1 MNKIFVILI
10 FSIFLSN
17 CSLNENSRI
26 WNKKEKIENENKV
39 SKKILTKK
47 EIIST
52 EFNPLLKLD
61 LSKNKQNNKI
71 FDPLN
76 NFGSSKYNGQLNKV
90 NQYKFSKLENF
101 NQFNFEPLILDN
113 GVIVF
118 EKKGTIIRFNDN
130 KKVVWKNNFYS
141 KTEKKIHPTLSFAM
155 TNKNLLVA
163 DSLAKVSSIN
173 LQTGNLIWS
182 KKSEYPFNSE
192 IKIFKDKFFVVDFKN
207 TLRCFYLEDGTE
219 CWNIKTEDSFTV
231 SNSKFSMLIKDN
243 LVIYN
248 NSLGDIT
255 AVDILSGLIQWQLPT
270 QTSSIMN
277 ETYGFNFSKLVSDGS
292 SIYFS
297 NNKNQFY
304 SVDLKSGTMNWMS
317 EINSI
322 LTPIIIGNFIFTVSE
337 NGYLF
342 TIQKNEGNI
351 IRINDIYKNFNL
363 KKRKRIKPTGFTIG
377 GNNLYL
383 TNSDGNL
390 IVISLSAG
398 NVIKIEK
405 VGRDLISKPLI
416 YDENLFIVKNGSI
429 TQYD

>member
-1 MNKIFVILI
+1 MNKVFVILI
-10 FSIFLSN
+10 FSILLSN

-39 SKKILTKK
+39 LKKIFTEK
-47 EIIST
+47 EVIST

-61 LSKNKQNNKI
+61 LSKNMQNNKI

-76 NFGSSKYNGQLNKV
+76 NFGSSKYNGQINKI
-90 NQYKFSKLENF
+90 NNYKFSKLENF

-113 GVIVF
+113 GIIIYD
-118 EKKGTIIRFNDN
+118 KKGTIIRFNDN
-130 KKVVWKNNFYS
+130 TNVVWKNNFYS
-141 KTEKKIHPTLSFAM
+141 KTEKKINPTLSFAM
-155 TNKNLLVA
+155 IDKNLLVA
-163 DSLAKVSSIN
+163 DSIAKISNIN

-207 TLRCFYLEDGTE
+207 TLRCFYIKDGTE
-219 CWNIKTEDSFTV
+219 CWNIKNEDSFTV
-231 SNSKFSMLIKDN
+231 SKSKFSLLIKDN

-255 AVDILSGLIQWQLPT
+255 AVDISSGLIQWQLPT
-270 QTSSIMN
+270 QKSSIMN

-304 SVDLKSGTMNWMS
+304 SVDLKSGTTNWMS

-342 TIQKNEGNI
+342 TIQKSEGNI
-351 IRINDIYKNFNL
+351 IRINDIYKNFNF
-363 KKRKRIKPTGFTIG
+363 KKRERIRPTGLTIG

-390 IVISLSAG
+390 IVIGLSAG
-398 NVIKIEK
+398 NVLKIEK

-416 YDENLFIVKNGSI
+416 YNENLFIVKNGSI
-429 TQYD
+429 TLYD

>member
-1 MNKIFVILI
+1 MNKVIVILI

-39 SKKILTKK
+39 LKKIFTEK
-47 EIIST
+47 EVIST

-61 LSKNKQNNKI
+61 LSKNMQNNKI

-76 NFGSSKYNGQLNKV
+76 NFGSSKYNGQMNKI
-90 NQYKFSKLENF
+90 NNYKFSKLENF

-113 GVIVF
+113 GIIIYD
-118 EKKGTIIRFNDN
+118 KKGTIIRFNDN
-130 KKVVWKNNFYS
+130 TNVVWKNNFYS
-141 KTEKKIHPTLSFAM
+141 KTEKKINPTLSFAM
-155 TNKNLLVA
+155 IDKNLLVA
-163 DSLAKVSSIN
+163 DSIAKILNIN

-207 TLRCFYLEDGTE
+207 TLRCFYIKDGTE
-219 CWNIKTEDSFTV
+219 CWNIKNEDSFTV
-231 SNSKFSMLIKDN
+231 SKSKFSLLIKDN

-255 AVDILSGLIQWQLPT
+255 AVDISSGLIQWQLPT
-270 QTSSIMN
+270 QKSSIMN

-304 SVDLKSGTMNWMS
+304 SVDLKSGTTNWMS

-342 TIQKNEGNI
+342 TIQKGEGNI
-351 IRINDIYKNFNL
+351 IRINDIYKNFNF
-363 KKRKRIKPTGFTIG
+363 KKRERIRPTGLTIG

-390 IVISLSAG
+390 IVIGLSAG
-398 NVIKIEK
+398 NVLKIEK

-416 YDENLFIVKNGSI
+416 YNENLFIVKNGSI
-429 TQYD
+429 TLYD

>member
-1 MNKIFVILI
+1 MNKVFVILI

-17 CSLNENSRI
+17 CSLNENSKI

-39 SKKILTKK
+39 SKKILTEK

-61 LSKNKQNNKI
+61 LSKKKQNNKI

-163 DSLAKVSSIN
+163 DSIARVSSIN

-182 KKSEYPFNSE
+182 KKNEYPFNSE
-192 IKIFKDKFFVVDFKN
+192 IKIFKDKFFAVDFKN
-207 TLRCFYLEDGTE
+207 TLRCFYLKDGTE
-219 CWNIKTEDSFTV
+219 CWNIKTENSFTV
-231 SNSKFSMLIKDN
+231 SNSKFSILIKD
-243 LVIYN
+243 L
-248 NSLGDIT
+248 SLIH
-255 AVDILSGLIQWQLPT
+255 ISEPT
-270 QTSSIMN
+270 R
-277 ETYGFNFSKLVSDGS
+277 
-292 SIYFS
+292 
-297 NNKNQFY
+297 
-304 SVDLKSGTMNWMS
+304 
-317 EINSI
+317 
-322 LTPIIIGNFIFTVSE
+322 P
-337 NGYLF
+337 
-342 TIQKNEGNI
+342 
-351 IRINDIYKNFNL
+351 
-363 KKRKRIKPTGFTIG
+363 
-377 GNNLYL
+377 
-383 TNSDGNL
+383 
-390 IVISLSAG
+390 
-398 NVIKIEK
+398 
-405 VGRDLISKPLI
+405 
-416 YDENLFIVKNGSI
+416 
-429 TQYD
+429 

>member
-1 MNKIFVILI
+1 MNKVFVILI

-26 WNKKEKIENENKV
+26 WNKKEKIENKDKV
-39 SKKILTKK
+39 SKKILAEI

-71 FDPLN
+71 FDLLN
-76 NFGSSKYNGQLNKV
+76 NFGSLKYNGQINKV
-90 NQYKFSKLENF
+90 NNYKFSKLENF
-101 NQFNFEPLILDN
+101 NQFNFEPQILDN

-118 EKKGTIIRFNDN
+118 EKKGTIIRFNNDQ
-130 KKVVWKNNFYS
+130 KVVWKNNFYS
-141 KTEKKIHPTLSFAM
+141 KTEKKIHPSLSFAI
-155 TNKNLLVA
+155 TDKNLIVA
-163 DSLAKVSSIN
+163 DSIAKISSID
-173 LQTGNLIWS
+173 LQTGDLIWS

-192 IKIFKDKFFVVDFKN
+192 IKIYKDKFFVVDLKN
-207 TLRCFYLEDGTE
+207 TLRCFYIKDGSE
-219 CWNIKTEDSFTV
+219 CWNIKTEESFTV

-255 AVDILSGLIQWQLPT
+255 AVDISSGLIQWQLPT
-270 QTSSIMN
+270 QKSSIVN

-304 SVDLKSGTMNWMS
+304 SVDLSSGTTNWMS

-322 LTPIIIGNFIFTVSE
+322 LTPIIVGNLIFTISE

-351 IRINDIYKNFNL
+351 VRINDIYKNFNL

-398 NVIKIEK
+398 NVLKIEK
-405 VGRDLISKPLI
+405 VARDLISKPLI
-416 YDENLFIVKNGSI
+416 YNENLFIVKNGSI

>member
-39 SKKILTKK
+39 SKKILTEK

-76 NFGSSKYNGQLNKV
+76 NFGSSKYYGQINKI
-90 NQYKFSKLENF
+90 NNYKFSKLENF

-163 DSLAKVSSIN
+163 DSIAKVSSIN

-182 KKSEYPFNSE
+182 KKM
-192 IKIFKDKFFVVDFKN
+192 
-207 TLRCFYLEDGTE
+207 
-219 CWNIKTEDSFTV
+219 NIHLIQK
-231 SNSKFSMLIKDN
+231 SKFLR
-243 LVIYN
+243 
-248 NSLGDIT
+248 T
-255 AVDILSGLIQWQLPT
+255 
-270 QTSSIMN
+270 
-277 ETYGFNFSKLVSDGS
+277 NFL
-292 SIYFS
+292 
-297 NNKNQFY
+297 
-304 SVDLKSGTMNWMS
+304 
-317 EINSI
+317 
-322 LTPIIIGNFIFTVSE
+322 
-337 NGYLF
+337 
-342 TIQKNEGNI
+342 
-351 IRINDIYKNFNL
+351 
-363 KKRKRIKPTGFTIG
+363 
-377 GNNLYL
+377 
-383 TNSDGNL
+383 
-390 IVISLSAG
+390 
-398 NVIKIEK
+398 
-405 VGRDLISKPLI
+405 
-416 YDENLFIVKNGSI
+416 
-429 TQYD
+429 

>member
-1 MNKIFVILI
+1 MNKVFVILI

-39 SKKILTKK
+39 LKKIFTEK
-47 EIIST
+47 EVIST

-61 LSKNKQNNKI
+61 LSKNTQNNKI
-71 FDPLN
+71 FDLLN
-76 NFGSSKYNGQLNKV
+76 NFGSSKYNGQINKI
-90 NQYKFSKLENF
+90 NNYKFSKLENF

-113 GVIVF
+113 GIIIYD
-118 EKKGTIIRFNDN
+118 KKGTIIRFNDN
-130 KKVVWKNNFYS
+130 TNVVWKNNFYS
-141 KTEKKIHPTLSFAM
+141 KTEKKINPTLSFAM
-155 TNKNLLVA
+155 TDKNLLVA
-163 DSLAKVSSIN
+163 DSIAKISSIN

-207 TLRCFYLEDGTE
+207 TLRCFYIKDGTE
-219 CWNIKTEDSFTV
+219 CWNIKNEDSFTV
-231 SNSKFSMLIKDN
+231 SKSKFSLLIKDN

-255 AVDILSGLIQWQLPT
+255 AVDISSGLIQWQLPT
-270 QTSSIMN
+270 QKSSIMN

-304 SVDLKSGTMNWMS
+304 SVDLKSGTTNWMS

-322 LTPIIIGNFIFTVSE
+322 LTPIIIRNFIFTVSE

-342 TIQKNEGNI
+342 TIQKSEGNI
-351 IRINDIYKNFNL
+351 IRINDIYKNFNF
-363 KKRKRIKPTGFTIG
+363 KKRERIRPTGLTIG

-398 NVIKIEK
+398 NVLKIEK

-416 YDENLFIVKNGSI
+416 YNGNLFIVKNGSI
-429 TQYD
+429 NLYD

>member
-1 MNKIFVILI
+1 MNKIFIILI

-26 WNKKEKIENENKV
+26 WNKKEKIENENEV
-39 SKKILTKK
+39 SKKILTEK
-47 EIIST
+47 EVIST

-61 LSKNKQNNKI
+61 LSKNEQNNKI
-71 FDPLN
+71 FDLLN
-76 NFGSSKYNGQLNKV
+76 NFGSSKYNGQINRI
-90 NQYKFSKLENF
+90 NSYKFSKLENF
-101 NQFNFEPLILDN
+101 NQFNFEPLILSN
-113 GVIVF
+113 GMIVF
-118 EKKGTIIRFNDN
+118 EKKGTIKRFNDKN
-130 KKVVWKNNFYS
+130 KIVWKSNFYS
-141 KTEKKIHPTLSFAM
+141 KIEKKNNLTLSFAM
-155 TNKNLLVA
+155 TNKNLIIA
-163 DSLAKVSSIN
+163 DSIAKIFSIDIN
-173 LQTGNLIWS
+173 SGDLIWS
-182 KKSEYPFNSE
+182 KKSENPFNSE
-192 IKIFKDKFFVVDFKN
+192 IKIHKDKFFVVDFKN
-207 TLRCFYLEDGTE
+207 ILRCFYLKDGTE
-219 CWNIKTEDSFTV
+219 CWNTKTDESFIV
-231 SNSKFSMLIKDN
+231 SNSKFSILIRDN

-255 AVDILSGLIQWQLPT
+255 AIDISSGLIEWQLPT
-270 QTSSIMN
+270 QKSSIIN

-304 SVDLKSGTMNWMS
+304 SVDLKSGTTNWMS

-322 LTPIIIGNFIFTVSE
+322 LTPIIIGNLIFTVSE

-363 KKRKRIKPTGFTIG
+363 KKRKKIKPTGFTIG

-390 IVISLSAG
+390 IVISLSTG
-398 NVIKIEK
+398 NVLKIEK

-416 YDENLFIVKNGSI
+416 YNENLFIVKNGSI

>member
-1 MNKIFVILI
+1 MNKVFVILI

-26 WNKKEKIENENKV
+26 WNKKEKIENKIKV
-39 SKKILTKK
+39 SKKILGEK

-76 NFGSSKYNGQLNKV
+76 NFGSSKYYGQINKI
-90 NQYKFSKLENF
+90 NNYKFSKLENF

-113 GVIVF
+113 GAIVF

-130 KKVVWKNNFYS
+130 QKVVWKNNFYS
-141 KTEKKIHPTLSFAM
+141 KTEKKIHPTLSFAI
-155 TNKNLLVA
+155 TDKNLIVA
-163 DSLAKVSSIN
+163 DSIAKISSIN
-173 LQTGNLIWS
+173 LLTGNLIWS

-192 IKIFKDKFFVVDFKN
+192 IKISKDKFFVVDFKN
-207 TLRCFYLEDGTE
+207 TLRCFYIKDGSE
-219 CWNIKTEDSFTV
+219 CWNIKTEESFTV

-255 AVDILSGLIQWQLPT
+255 AVDISSGLIQWQLPT
-270 QTSSIMN
+270 QKSSIVN

-297 NNKNQFY
+297 NNKNQFF
-304 SVDLKSGTMNWMS
+304 SVDLSSGTTNWMS

-390 IVISLSAG
+390 IVISLSIG
-398 NVIKIEK
+398 NVLKIEK
-405 VGRDLISKPLI
+405 VARDLISKPLI
-416 YDENLFIVKNGSI
+416 YNENLFIVKNGSI